1 MKKVLFSFAVLAV
14 VATMTACG
22 NKSAQPVEGQ
32 DDATTSE
39 QSTKAQ
45 PAEAAPTVA
54 LATTIDKETYTIGLP
69 EGWSTLSANDKGCYM
84 YKGDGKKPSE
94 AVSGTFIIMQFQ
106 PSDGKTIE
114 DGIKEAV
121 DNMAAKQL
129 DDVTFNGTTYK
140 QLSYTEDGVDGRIL
154 VTTDGEQV
162 ISFMMART
170 TPDDPEIQA
179 IINSFKKK

>member
-1 MKKVLFSFAVLAV
+1 MKKVLFSIAVLAV

-32 DDATTSE
+32 DDAATSE
-39 QSTKAQ
+39 QSAEAQ
-45 PAEAAPTVA
+45 SEEAAPAVA
-54 LATTIDKETYTIGLP
+54 LATTIEKGTYTIGLP
-69 EGWSTLSANDKGCYM
+69 EGWSTLSANDKGCYV

-94 AVSGTFIIMQFQ
+94 AVNGTFIIMQFQ

-154 VTTDGEQV
+154 VTTDD
-162 ISFMMART
+162 T
-170 TPDDPEIQA
+170 EIQA

>member
-1 MKKVLFSFAVLAV
+1 MKKVLFSIAVLAV

-32 DDATTSE
+32 DDAATSE
-39 QSTKAQ
+39 QSAEAQ
-45 PAEAAPTVA
+45 SEEAAPAVA
-54 LATTIDKETYTIGLP
+54 LATTIEKGTYTIGLP
-69 EGWSTLSANDKGCYM
+69 EGWSTLSANDKSWYV
-84 YKGDGKKPSE
+84 YTGDRKKPSE
-94 AVSGTFIIMQFQ
+94 AVNGTFIIMQFQ

-154 VTTDGEQV
+154 VTTDDKQV